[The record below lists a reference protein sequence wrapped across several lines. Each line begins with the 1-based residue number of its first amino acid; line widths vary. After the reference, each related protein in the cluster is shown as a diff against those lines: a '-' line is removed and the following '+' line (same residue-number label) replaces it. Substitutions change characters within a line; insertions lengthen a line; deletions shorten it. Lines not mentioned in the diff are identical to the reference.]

1 MEQWLGLICYFS
13 ISKLPNTKMHRCK
26 KLSPMNDLTSNI
38 MSRDIF
44 EAIKSNLHIVYN
56 TLQDA
61 ANANLFF
68 LS

>member
-1 MEQWLGLICYFS
+1 
-13 ISKLPNTKMHRCK
+13 MHRCK